1 MKTMLL
7 LLPLLFAFGVRAEM
21 TILPHGG
28 ADLDSAN
35 LRVLFFGKNWN
46 GRREQSA
53 SVVRPDAGYPKKT
66 DGGFLLKGT
75 FFTEKQAFAFSEEIT
90 RQGEGRYRFRMEL
103 TAPAGIES
111 ELVACSIKLPAAVFG
126 GRSVK
131 FGNREFKLPETVA
144 GETVAGPVEVASLE
158 LDMPEGR
165 LKLSA
170 PDGQLRVRLQDDRF
184 YAGNSTCD
192 LRIHFSPEKGLLKR
206 SECVFDL
213 AYTPYRVTAV
223 EFRPDAKTI
232 PVPAA
237 AGDAL
242 FVTFGGDMA
251 KLRLLY
257 ADGSEQT
264 LEWRAADGIP
274 AADARRVKV
283 APLRAPLR
291 AVEPLETT
299 TLRGLS
305 FGEDR
310 LLRGPS
316 EYILKPGA
324 EWKAFD
330 FKVGVTPGS
339 ILDFSDLADAPAGKH
354 GRAVVRGGNF
364 EFEKL
369 PGVPQRFY
377 GANICFNVNY
387 QEKKEQESTILA
399 LRRMGYNTVRI
410 HHYDAGLI
418 DPDAPDSVTF
428 DPEKLDRLDFLFH
441 LAKENGL
448 YVAIDLYT
456 LRPTRKGEI
465 ASAGGRVLQL
475 QEFKMFAVENDEV
488 FENWKSFARNLLN
501 HVNPYTGIAWKDDP
515 ALFNLCLVNE
525 DNLNGHWNTTPESRA
540 LFRAA
545 FEKAGGGDDRAFNRF
560 LIARQR
566 DFYRRAS
573 EFVRSLGCRV
583 PLTDMNM
590 HHQLPLGLVRNG
602 FDYVDNHI
610 YHDHPRYLGKPGAW
624 PNGFHNESSVGRR
637 AEVPRL
643 LFPTRILGK
652 PFVVSEFNFCAPNE
666 FRAESGLLAGCYA
679 ALQDYSVMQRFAYS
693 HWSGSVHRPVAMG
706 RFDIAT
712 DPVSLLADRMAAL
725 IFLKRMVRPAEN
737 VIPLLYGDR
746 VLDNPDALVW
756 RKGEAPDCYSELGLV
771 SRLGSVIA
779 EGAPAAKLPFAVT
792 LENAPPPAGWAV
804 RTYPAVPG
812 LASRLEADGRIPAGS
827 ADDRRGRFRSDT
839 GELELDAKQ
848 GCFRAVSPEMEGFI
862 LSGAS
867 TLRGKVAEVSS
878 QSPWNVVM
886 LASRDGRALR
896 DSGRILLVH
905 LTDTGNLNARY
916 SDASRKILLDAG
928 VMPSLVRRGRAVLK
942 LDLPHEY
949 EIYAVGMDGV
959 RGERI
964 VPVRE
969 NGKLVFPLDTFQPMI
984 YELAISN
991 KETGK

>member
-1 MKTMLL
+1 MKTLL
-7 LLPLLFAFGVRAEM
+7 LLLALLFAFGVRAEM

-28 ADLDSAN
+28 ADLDSAKI
-35 LRVLFFGKNWN
+35 RVLFFGKGWN

-53 SVVRPDAGYPKKT
+53 AVVRPDAGYPKKT
-66 DGGFLLKGT
+66 DGGFLFKGT
-75 FFTEKQAFAFSEEIT
+75 FFTEKESFAFSEEIAK
-90 RQGEGRYRFRMEL
+90 QGEGRYRFRMEL
-103 TAPAGIES
+103 SSPGGVES
-111 ELVACSIKLPAAVFG
+111 ELAACSIKLPAAAFA
-126 GRSVK
+126 GRRVK
-131 FGNREFKLPETVA
+131 FGEREFKFPETV
-144 GETVAGPVEVASLE
+144 GKETVAGPVEVASLAF
-158 LDMPEGR
+158 DMPEGR
-165 LKLSA
+165 LTLSA
-170 PDGQLRVRLQDDRF
+170 PGGKLRVRLQDDRF
-184 YAGNSTCD
+184 YAGNSTYD
-192 LRIHFSPEKGLLKR
+192 LRISFSPERGLLKR
-206 SECVFDL
+206 SECAFDL
-213 AYTPYRVTAV
+213 AYTPYRTAAV
-223 EFRPDAKTI
+223 EFRPGTKTV

-242 FVTFGGDMA
+242 FVTFGGETA
-251 KLRLLY
+251 GLRLLY
-257 ADGSEQT
+257 ADGSEET
-264 LEWRAADGIP
+264 REWSADDGIP
-274 AADARRVKV
+274 AGDDRLVKV

-291 AVEPLETT
+291 AVEPAGQTD
-299 TLRGLS
+299 LRKLAS
-305 FGEDR
+305 GEDR
-310 LLRGPS
+310 VLCNAS
-316 EYILKPGA
+316 EYVLKPGA

-330 FKVGVTPGS
+330 FQVNVLPGS
-339 ILDFSDLADAPAGKH
+339 ILDFSDLADAPAGKY
-354 GRAVVRGGNF
+354 GRVTVSGGNF

-377 GANICFNVNY
+377 GANICFTVNY
-387 QEKKEQESTILA
+387 QEKKELETTVLA
-399 LRRMGYNTVRI
+399 LRRMGYNTLRI

-418 DPDAPDSVTF
+418 DPNAPDSVTF
-428 DPEKLDRLDFLFH
+428 DPEKIDRLDYLFH

-465 ASAGGRVLQL
+465 ASLGGRELRL

-488 FENWKSFARNLLN
+488 FENWKAFARNLLT
-501 HVNPYTGIAWKDDP
+501 HVNPYTGLAWKDDP

-545 FEKAGGGDDRAFNRF
+545 FEKAGGGDDAAFNRF
-560 LIARQR
+560 LIGRQR

-573 EFVRSLGCRV
+573 EFVRSLGCKV

-610 YHDHPRYLGKPGAW
+610 YHDHPRYLGKPGSW
-624 PNGFHNESSVGRR
+624 PNGFHNESSVARR

-652 PFVVSEFNFCAPNE
+652 PFAVSEFNFCAPNG

-693 HWSGSVHRPVAMG
+693 HWPDFVHRPTAMG

-725 IFLKRMVRPAEN
+725 IFLKHLVRPARN

-746 VLDNPDALVW
+746 VLDNPDALIW
-756 RKGEAPDCYSELGLV
+756 RKGEAPGCYSELGLV

-779 EGAPAAKLPFAVT
+779 EGTPAAELPFAVT
-792 LENAPPPAGWAV
+792 LPNAPPPAGWAEKTV
-804 RTYPAVPG
+804 PATPG
-812 LASRLEADGRIPAGS
+812 LAARLEAEGRIPAGS
-827 ADDRRGRFRSDT
+827 ADEKRGRFRSDT

-848 GCFRAVSPEMEGFI
+848 GTFRAVSPEMEGF
-862 LSGAS
+862 LLTGNS
-867 TLRGKVAEVSS
+867 TLRGNVAEVAS

-886 LASRDGRALR
+886 LASRDGKALR
-896 DSGRILLVH
+896 DSGRILLMH

-916 SDASRKILLDAG
+916 ADSSRKILLDAG
-928 VMPSLVRRGRAVLK
+928 VMPSLVRRGRARLT
-942 LDLPHEY
+942 LDLPGEY
-949 EIYAVGMDGV
+949 EIYAVGTDGA
-959 RGERI
+959 RGKRI
-964 VPVRE
+964 VPARE
-969 NGKLVFPLDTFQPMI
+969 NGKLVLPLDTFQTMV
-984 YELAISN
+984 YELASSN
-991 KETGK
+991 KEMKK